1 MGWALCGHHYIYGV
15 LECTSFLLSG
25 IELVSET
32 SEEELK
38 SAEGCKPT
46 LAEGIDVAYTVPAE
60 TPVRTFPKSS
70 LLFSFRLLNIL
81 LLC

>member
-1 MGWALCGHHYIYGV
+1 MGWALCGHHNRVTV
-15 LECTSFLLSG
+15 LECNSFLFAG

-38 SAEGCKPT
+38 SAEGSKPT

-60 TPVRTFPKSS
+60 TPVRAFPEI
-70 LLFSFRLLNIL
+70 LFSVLIVL
-81 LLC
+81 